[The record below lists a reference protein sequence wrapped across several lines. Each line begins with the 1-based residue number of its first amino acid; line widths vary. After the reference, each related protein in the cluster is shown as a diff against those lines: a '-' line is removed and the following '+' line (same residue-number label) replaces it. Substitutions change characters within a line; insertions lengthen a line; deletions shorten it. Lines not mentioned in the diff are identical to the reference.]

1 MTSDVPESDAP
12 RRKTVMWTTV
22 GVVAVLL
29 VVVVA
34 VLLTRSGG
42 SGATPGSGQTYN
54 GSAPPTAGASAKPS
68 QEVTTPVPSASIPK
82 PTATGKPTVVP
93 TQSTS
98 TTSAPLDDTATPASG
113 IEVQVSDVESV
124 QGVAQGPGEIAG
136 PAVRVSVEVKNK
148 SDEEVA
154 MDLALVNVYYGSD
167 KTPATALSG
176 PGLAPLTG
184 SIPPGKS
191 ATGAYVFSVPEDERE
206 QLTVEFSYSTD
217 APTVIF
223 SGKA

>member
-1 MTSDVPESDAP
+1 MMTSDVPESDAP
-12 RRKTVMWTTV
+12 RRKTVMW
-22 GVVAVLL
+22 VAVGAVAVVLVVL
-29 VVVVA
+29 VVV
-34 VLLTRSGG
+34 LFSRTGG
-42 SGATPGSGQTYN
+42 SGAAPGAEPTYD
-54 GSAPPTAGASAKPS
+54 GSAPPTAGASAEPS
-68 QEVTTPVPSASIPK
+68 QVSTPVPSASIPK

-93 TQSTS
+93 TKSTS

-113 IEVQVSDVESV
+113 IEVRVSDVESV

-136 PAVRVSVEVKNK
+136 PAVRVSVEVINK
-148 SDEEVA
+148 SDEGVA

-167 KTPATALSG
+167 RTPATALSG

-184 SIPPGKS
+184 SIPAGKS
-191 ATGAYVFSVPEDERE
+191 ATGAYVFSVPEDERD

-217 APTVIF
+217 APTVVF